1 MAIIKCPECGR
12 QISDKAPTCPNCGVE
27 IAGKVIKCPHC
38 GEVYFSSQEMCP
50 NCHEIAVGI
59 TNPAPV
65 RSESSAV
72 LSGSPASVQSESS
85 ASARPGSPAS
95 VRPDAQAL
103 GQQEVAPSAHSTSA
117 VPPVAPLQQESQRV
131 ARPATPP
138 TPPPAPS
145 TPPTSPQPPVPPV
158 PPVRRPM
165 SSGNDNDGRNGN
177 TPDGQA
183 AKKKN
188 NRSIL
193 IISFIFAVLVCGIMY
208 YFYDSANR
216 NKELEAYEYA
226 MQSSDPMVLQSYL
239 DTYKDADEA
248 HRDSIMAHLDLL
260 KQTDQDWTNAVV
272 SGSKEALEAYL
283 QKYPNSPHKQEVW
296 NKIDSI
302 DWNVAKAA
310 DNVDAYQAYLDAHTD
325 GAHIEEA
332 ENALKKA
339 KSRDLQPEEK
349 QMVSG
354 LFRQFFQS
362 INSHNA
368 DGLTAT
374 CEDILSS
381 LLGKSSATKA
391 DVVTFMDKLYKDN
404 VANMNWHINN
414 DYQIKK
420 REVGEEDYEYQVQ
433 FSARQDLDLTDGS
446 KKENLFKISA
456 VVSPAGKVS
465 SFNMNK
471 ISVAE

>member
-27 IAGKVIKCPHC
+27 IAGKIIKCPHC
-38 GEVYFSSQEMCP
+38 GEIYFSSQEMCP
-50 NCHEIAVGI
+50 NCHEIASAGPAASV
-59 TNPAPV
+59 TPAAPV
-65 RSESSAV
+65 TPTAPV
-72 LSGSPASVQSESS
+72 TPAASV
-85 ASARPGSPAS
+85 
-95 VRPDAQAL
+95 
-103 GQQEVAPSAHSTSA
+103 
-117 VPPVAPLQQESQRV
+117 
-131 ARPATPP
+131 TPP
-138 TPPPAPS
+138 TPP
-145 TPPTSPQPPVPPV
+145 TPPV
-158 PPVRRPM
+158 PPVRQTPM
-165 SSGNDNDGRNGN
+165 AAGNGGNRNNGNGYGNGRNGN
-177 TPDGQA
+177 NPENEAQQK
-183 AKKKN
+183 AKKMSA
-188 NRSIL
+188 RSIL
-193 IISFIFAVLVCGIMY
+193 IISLVFSVLICGILY
-208 YFYDSANR
+208 YFYDNANR
-216 NKELEAYEYA
+216 NKENEAYEYA

-239 DTYKDADEA
+239 DTCKDAEEA
-248 HRDSIMAHLDLL
+248 HRDSIMAHLEML
-260 KQTDQDWTNAVV
+260 KSIDQDWTNALV
-272 SGSKEALEAYL
+272 SGSKQALEDYL
-283 QKYPNSPHKQEVW
+283 QKYPNSPHKQEAW

-310 DNVDAYQAYLDAHTD
+310 DNVQAYQAYLDAHAD

-332 ENALKKA
+332 ENAMKKA

-368 DGLTAT
+368 DGLSAT

-381 LLGKSSATKA
+381 LLGKTSATKA

-433 FSARQDLDLTDGS
+433 FSAVQNLDLTDGS
-446 KKENLFKISA
+446 KKQNNFKINA

-465 SFNMNK
+465 SFNMNQ
-471 ISVAE
+471 VTTE

>member
-27 IAGKVIKCPHC
+27 IAGKIIKCPHC
-38 GEVYFSSQEMCP
+38 GEIYFSSQEMCP
-50 NCHEIAVGI
+50 NCHEIASAG
-59 TNPAPV
+59 PAAPV
-65 RSESSAV
+65 TPA
-72 LSGSPASVQSESS
+72 ASVN
-85 ASARPGSPAS
+85 
-95 VRPDAQAL
+95 
-103 GQQEVAPSAHSTSA
+103 
-117 VPPVAPLQQESQRV
+117 PP
-131 ARPATPP
+131 TPP
-138 TPPPAPS
+138 TPP
-145 TPPTSPQPPVPPV
+145 TPPV
-158 PPVRRPM
+158 PPVRQTPM
-165 SSGNDNDGRNGN
+165 AAGNGGNGGN
-177 TPDGQA
+177 GYGNGKYGNNSENEAQQK

-188 NRSIL
+188 ARSIL
-193 IISFIFAVLVCGIMY
+193 IISLVFSVLVCGILY
-208 YFYDSANR
+208 YFYDNANR
-216 NKELEAYEYA
+216 NKEEEAYEYA

-239 DTYKDADEA
+239 DTYKDAEEA
-248 HRDSIMAHLDLL
+248 HRDSIMAHLEML
-260 KQTDQDWTNAVV
+260 KSIDQDWTNALV
-272 SGSKEALEAYL
+272 SGSKQALEDYL
-283 QKYPNSPHKQEVW
+283 QKYPNSPHKQEAW

-310 DNVDAYQAYLDAHTD
+310 DNVQAYQAYLDAHAD

-332 ENALKKA
+332 ENAMKKA

-368 DGLTAT
+368 DGLSAT

-381 LLGKSSATKA
+381 LLGKTSATKA
-391 DVVTFMDKLYKDN
+391 DVVTFMDKLYKEN

-433 FSARQDLDLTDGS
+433 FSAVQNLDLTDGS
-446 KKENLFKISA
+446 KKQNNFKINA

-465 SFNMNK
+465 SFNMNQ
-471 ISVAE
+471 VTTE

>member
-27 IAGKVIKCPHC
+27 IAGKIIKCPHC
-38 GEVYFSSQEMCP
+38 GEIYFSSQEMCP
-50 NCHEIAVGI
+50 NCHEIASAG
-59 TNPAPV
+59 PAAPV
-65 RSESSAV
+65 TPA
-72 LSGSPASVQSESS
+72 ASVN
-85 ASARPGSPAS
+85 
-95 VRPDAQAL
+95 
-103 GQQEVAPSAHSTSA
+103 
-117 VPPVAPLQQESQRV
+117 PP
-131 ARPATPP
+131 TPP
-138 TPPPAPS
+138 TPP
-145 TPPTSPQPPVPPV
+145 TPPV
-158 PPVRRPM
+158 PPVRQTPM
-165 SSGNDNDGRNGN
+165 AAGNGGNGRNGN
-177 TPDGQA
+177 NPENEAQQK
-183 AKKKN
+183 AKKKSA
-188 NRSIL
+188 RSIL
-193 IISFIFAVLVCGIMY
+193 IISLVFSVLICGILY
-208 YFYDSANR
+208 YFYDNANR
-216 NKELEAYEYA
+216 NKEEEAYEYA

-239 DTYKDADEA
+239 DTYKDAEEA
-248 HRDSIMAHLDLL
+248 HRDSIMAHLEML
-260 KQTDQDWTNAVV
+260 KSIDQDWTNALV
-272 SGSKEALEAYL
+272 SGSKQALEDYL
-283 QKYPNSPHKQEVW
+283 QKYPNSPHKQEAW

-310 DNVDAYQAYLDAHTD
+310 DNVQAYQAYLDAHAD

-332 ENALKKA
+332 ENAMKKA

-368 DGLTAT
+368 DGLSAT

-381 LLGKSSATKA
+381 LLGKTSATKA
-391 DVVTFMDKLYKDN
+391 DVVTFMDKLYKEN

-433 FSARQDLDLTDGS
+433 FSAVQNLDLTDGS
-446 KKENLFKISA
+446 KKQNNFKINA

-465 SFNMNK
+465 SFNMTQ
-471 ISVAE
+471 VTTE

>member
-27 IAGKVIKCPHC
+27 IAGKIIKCPHC
-38 GEVYFSSQEMCP
+38 GEIYFSSQEMCP
-50 NCHEIAVGI
+50 NCHEIASAG
-59 TNPAPV
+59 PAAPV
-65 RSESSAV
+65 TPA
-72 LSGSPASVQSESS
+72 ASVN
-85 ASARPGSPAS
+85 
-95 VRPDAQAL
+95 
-103 GQQEVAPSAHSTSA
+103 
-117 VPPVAPLQQESQRV
+117 PP
-131 ARPATPP
+131 TPP
-138 TPPPAPS
+138 TPP
-145 TPPTSPQPPVPPV
+145 TPPV
-158 PPVRRPM
+158 PPVRQTPM
-165 SSGNDNDGRNGN
+165 AAGNGGNGNNGNGRNGN
-177 TPDGQA
+177 NPENEAQQK

-188 NRSIL
+188 ARSIL
-193 IISFIFAVLVCGIMY
+193 IISLVFSVLVCGILY
-208 YFYDSANR
+208 YFYDNANR
-216 NKELEAYEYA
+216 NKEEEAYEYA

-239 DTYKDADEA
+239 DTYKDAEEA
-248 HRDSIMAHLDLL
+248 HRDSIMAHLEML
-260 KQTDQDWTNAVV
+260 KSIDQDWTNALV
-272 SGSKEALEAYL
+272 SGSKQALEDYL
-283 QKYPNSPHKQEVW
+283 QKYPNSPHKQEAW

-310 DNVDAYQAYLDAHTD
+310 DNVQAYQAYLDAHAD

-332 ENALKKA
+332 ENAMKKA

-368 DGLTAT
+368 DGLSAT

-381 LLGKSSATKA
+381 LLGKTSATKA

-433 FSARQDLDLTDGS
+433 FSAVQNLDLTDGS
-446 KKENLFKISA
+446 KKQNNFKINA

-465 SFNMNK
+465 SFNMNQ
-471 ISVAE
+471 ITTE

>member
-27 IAGKVIKCPHC
+27 IAGKIIKCPHC
-38 GEVYFSSQEMCP
+38 GEIYFSSQEMCP
-50 NCHEIAVGI
+50 NCHEIASAG
-59 TNPAPV
+59 PAAPV
-65 RSESSAV
+65 T
-72 LSGSPASVQSESS
+72 PA
-85 ASARPGSPAS
+85 
-95 VRPDAQAL
+95 
-103 GQQEVAPSAHSTSA
+103 AP
-117 VPPVAPLQQESQRV
+117 VNPP
-131 ARPATPP
+131 TPP
-138 TPPPAPS
+138 TPP
-145 TPPTSPQPPVPPV
+145 TPPV
-158 PPVRRPM
+158 PPVRQTPM
-165 SSGNDNDGRNGN
+165 AAGNGGNGN
-177 TPDGQA
+177 NGNGYGNGKYGNNPENEAQQK
-183 AKKKN
+183 AKKMST
-188 NRSIL
+188 RSIL
-193 IISFIFAVLVCGIMY
+193 IISLVFSVLVCGILY
-208 YFYDSANR
+208 YFYDNANR
-216 NKELEAYEYA
+216 NKEKEAYEYA

-239 DTYKDADEA
+239 DTYKDAEEA
-248 HRDSIMAHLDLL
+248 HRDSIMAHLEML
-260 KQTDQDWTNAVV
+260 KSIDQDWTNALV
-272 SGSKEALEAYL
+272 SGSKQALEDYL
-283 QKYPNSPHKQEVW
+283 QKYPNSPHKQEAW

-310 DNVDAYQAYLDAHTD
+310 DNVQAYQAYLDAHAD

-332 ENALKKA
+332 ENAMKKA

-368 DGLTAT
+368 DGLSAT

-381 LLGKSSATKA
+381 LLGKTSATKA

-433 FSARQDLDLTDGS
+433 FSAVQNLDLTDGS
-446 KKENLFKISA
+446 KKQNNFKINA

-465 SFNMNK
+465 SFNMNQ
-471 ISVAE
+471 ITTE

>member
-27 IAGKVIKCPHC
+27 IAGKIIKCPHC
-38 GEVYFSSQEMCP
+38 GEIYFSSQEMCP
-50 NCHEIAVGI
+50 NCHEIASAG
-59 TNPAPV
+59 PAAPV
-65 RSESSAV
+65 TPA
-72 LSGSPASVQSESS
+72 ASVN
-85 ASARPGSPAS
+85 
-95 VRPDAQAL
+95 
-103 GQQEVAPSAHSTSA
+103 
-117 VPPVAPLQQESQRV
+117 PP
-131 ARPATPP
+131 TPP
-138 TPPPAPS
+138 TPP
-145 TPPTSPQPPVPPV
+145 TPPV
-158 PPVRRPM
+158 PPVRQTPM
-165 SSGNDNDGRNGN
+165 AAGNGGNGRNGN
-177 TPDGQA
+177 NPENEAQQK
-183 AKKKN
+183 AKKMSA
-188 NRSIL
+188 RSIL
-193 IISFIFAVLVCGIMY
+193 IISLVFSVLVCGILY
-208 YFYDSANR
+208 YFYDNANR
-216 NKELEAYEYA
+216 NKENEAYEYA

-239 DTYKDADEA
+239 DTYKDAEEA
-248 HRDSIMAHLDLL
+248 HRDSIMAHLEML
-260 KQTDQDWTNAVV
+260 KSIDQDWTNALV
-272 SGSKEALEAYL
+272 SGSKQALEDYL
-283 QKYPNSPHKQEVW
+283 QKYPNSPHKQEAW

-310 DNVDAYQAYLDAHTD
+310 DNVQAYQAYLDAHAD

-332 ENALKKA
+332 ENAMKKA

-368 DGLTAT
+368 DGLSAT

-381 LLGKSSATKA
+381 LLGKTSATKA
-391 DVVTFMDKLYKDN
+391 DVVTFMDKLYKEN

-433 FSARQDLDLTDGS
+433 FSAVQNLDLTDGS
-446 KKENLFKISA
+446 KKQNNFKINA

-465 SFNMNK
+465 SFNMNQ
-471 ISVAE
+471 VTTE

>member
-27 IAGKVIKCPHC
+27 IAGKIIKCPHC
-38 GEVYFSSQEMCP
+38 GEIYFSSQEMCP
-50 NCHEIAVGI
+50 NCHEIASAG
-59 TNPAPV
+59 PAAPV
-65 RSESSAV
+65 TPA
-72 LSGSPASVQSESS
+72 ASVN
-85 ASARPGSPAS
+85 
-95 VRPDAQAL
+95 
-103 GQQEVAPSAHSTSA
+103 
-117 VPPVAPLQQESQRV
+117 PP
-131 ARPATPP
+131 TPP
-138 TPPPAPS
+138 TPP
-145 TPPTSPQPPVPPV
+145 TPPV
-158 PPVRRPM
+158 PPVRQTPM
-165 SSGNDNDGRNGN
+165 AAGNGGNGN
-177 TPDGQA
+177 NGNGYGNGKYGNNPENEAQQK
-183 AKKKN
+183 AKKKSA
-188 NRSIL
+188 RSIL
-193 IISFIFAVLVCGIMY
+193 IISLVFSVLVCGILY
-208 YFYDSANR
+208 YFYDNANR
-216 NKELEAYEYA
+216 NKEKEAYEYA

-239 DTYKDADEA
+239 DTYKDAEEA
-248 HRDSIMAHLDLL
+248 HRDSIMAHLEML
-260 KQTDQDWTNAVV
+260 KSIDQDWTNALV
-272 SGSKEALEAYL
+272 SGSKQALEDYL
-283 QKYPNSPHKQEVW
+283 QKYPNSPHKQEAW

-310 DNVDAYQAYLDAHTD
+310 DNVQAYQAYLDAHAD

-332 ENALKKA
+332 ENAMKKA

-368 DGLTAT
+368 DGLSAT

-381 LLGKSSATKA
+381 LLGKTSATKA
-391 DVVTFMDKLYKDN
+391 DVVIFMDKLYKDN

-433 FSARQDLDLTDGS
+433 FSAVQNLDLTDGS
-446 KKENLFKISA
+446 KKQNNFKINA

-465 SFNMNK
+465 SFNMNQ
-471 ISVAE
+471 ITTE

>member
-27 IAGKVIKCPHC
+27 IAGKIIKCPHC
-38 GEVYFSSQEMCP
+38 GEIYFSSQEMCP
-50 NCHEIAVGI
+50 NCHEIASAG
-59 TNPAPV
+59 PAAPV
-65 RSESSAV
+65 TPA
-72 LSGSPASVQSESS
+72 ASVN
-85 ASARPGSPAS
+85 
-95 VRPDAQAL
+95 
-103 GQQEVAPSAHSTSA
+103 
-117 VPPVAPLQQESQRV
+117 PP
-131 ARPATPP
+131 TPP
-138 TPPPAPS
+138 TPP
-145 TPPTSPQPPVPPV
+145 TPPV
-158 PPVRRPM
+158 PPVRQTPM
-165 SSGNDNDGRNGN
+165 AAGNGGNGN
-177 TPDGQA
+177 NGNGYGNGKYGNNPENEAQQK
-183 AKKKN
+183 AKKMSA
-188 NRSIL
+188 RSIL
-193 IISFIFAVLVCGIMY
+193 IISLVFSVLICGILY
-208 YFYDSANR
+208 YFYDNANR
-216 NKELEAYEYA
+216 NKENEAYEYA

-239 DTYKDADEA
+239 DTYKDAEEA
-248 HRDSIMAHLDLL
+248 HRDSIMAHLEML
-260 KQTDQDWTNAVV
+260 KSIDQDWTNALV
-272 SGSKEALEAYL
+272 SGSKQALEDYL
-283 QKYPNSPHKQEVW
+283 QKYPNSPHKQEAW

-310 DNVDAYQAYLDAHTD
+310 DNVQAYQAYLDAHAD

-332 ENALKKA
+332 ENAMKKA

-368 DGLTAT
+368 DGLSAT

-381 LLGKSSATKA
+381 LLGKTSATKA

-433 FSARQDLDLTDGS
+433 FSAVQNLDLTDGS
-446 KKENLFKISA
+446 KKQNNFKINA

-465 SFNMNK
+465 SFNMNQ
-471 ISVAE
+471 ITTE

>member
-27 IAGKVIKCPHC
+27 IAGKIIKCPHC
-38 GEVYFSSQEMCP
+38 GEIYFSSQEMCP
-50 NCHEIAVGI
+50 NCHEIASAG
-59 TNPAPV
+59 PAAPV
-65 RSESSAV
+65 T
-72 LSGSPASVQSESS
+72 PAS
-85 ASARPGSPAS
+85 S
-95 VRPDAQAL
+95 VN
-103 GQQEVAPSAHSTSA
+103 
-117 VPPVAPLQQESQRV
+117 PP
-131 ARPATPP
+131 TPP
-138 TPPPAPS
+138 TPP
-145 TPPTSPQPPVPPV
+145 TPPV
-158 PPVRRPM
+158 PPVRQTPM
-165 SSGNDNDGRNGN
+165 AAGNGGNGN
-177 TPDGQA
+177 NGNGYGNGKYGNNPENEAQQK
-183 AKKKN
+183 AKKKSA
-188 NRSIL
+188 RSIL
-193 IISFIFAVLVCGIMY
+193 IISLVFSVLVCGILY
-208 YFYDSANR
+208 YFYDNANR
-216 NKELEAYEYA
+216 NKEKEAYEYA

-239 DTYKDADEA
+239 DTYKDAEEA
-248 HRDSIMAHLDLL
+248 HRDSIMAHLEML
-260 KQTDQDWTNAVV
+260 KSIDQDWTNALV
-272 SGSKEALEAYL
+272 SGSKQALEDYL
-283 QKYPNSPHKQEVW
+283 QKYPNSPHKQEAW

-310 DNVDAYQAYLDAHTD
+310 DNVQAYQAYLDAHAD

-332 ENALKKA
+332 ENAMKKA

-368 DGLTAT
+368 DGLSAT

-381 LLGKSSATKA
+381 LLGKTSATKA

-433 FSARQDLDLTDGS
+433 FSAVQNLDLTDGS
-446 KKENLFKISA
+446 KKQNNFKINA

-465 SFNMNK
+465 SFNMNQ
-471 ISVAE
+471 ITTE

>member
-12 QISDKAPTCPNCGVE
+12 QISDKAPTCPSCGVE

-38 GEVYFSSQEMCP
+38 GEVYFRSQEMCP
-50 NCHEIAVGI
+50 NCHEITVGATNI
-59 TNPAPV
+59 TPASLDSSVPIGQKTPAPVEQEAIVPV
-65 RSESSAV
+65 RSESSE
-72 LSGSPASVQSESS
+72 SNQSEAKSSEPPS
-85 ASARPGSPAS
+85 AS
-95 VRPDAQAL
+95 
-103 GQQEVAPSAHSTSA
+103 
-117 VPPVAPLQQESQRV
+117 VPPVPPVRQEPPRV
-131 ARPATPP
+131 VQRPATPP
-138 TPPPAPS
+138 TPPI
-145 TPPTSPQPPVPPV
+145 PPV
-158 PPVRRPM
+158 PPVRRPTGM
-165 SSGNDNDGRNGN
+165 DNGNGGNNGN

-183 AKKKN
+183 TKKKS
-188 NRSIL
+188 NRAIL

-216 NKELEAYEYA
+216 NKEQEAYEYA

-239 DTYKDADEA
+239 DTYQDADEA
-248 HRDSIMAHLDLL
+248 HRDSIMAHLDML
-260 KQTDQDWTNAVV
+260 KQVDQDWTNAVV

-310 DNVDAYQAYLDAHTD
+310 DNVDAYQTYLDAHTD

-381 LLGKSSATKA
+381 LLGKTSATKA

-420 REVGEEDYEYQVQ
+420 REVGDEDYEYQVQ

-456 VVSPAGKVS
+456 VVSPDGKVS

-471 ISVAE
+471 ISLGE

>member
-27 IAGKVIKCPHC
+27 IAGKIIKCPHC
-38 GEVYFSSQEMCP
+38 GEIYFSSQEMCP
-50 NCHEIAVGI
+50 NCHEIASAG
-59 TNPAPV
+59 PAAPV
-65 RSESSAV
+65 TPA
-72 LSGSPASVQSESS
+72 ASVT
-85 ASARPGSPAS
+85 PA
-95 VRPDAQAL
+95 
-103 GQQEVAPSAHSTSA
+103 AP
-117 VPPVAPLQQESQRV
+117 VNPP
-131 ARPATPP
+131 TPP
-138 TPPPAPS
+138 TPP
-145 TPPTSPQPPVPPV
+145 TPPV
-158 PPVRRPM
+158 PPVRQTPM
-165 SSGNDNDGRNGN
+165 AAGNGN
-177 TPDGQA
+177 NPENEAQQK
-183 AKKKN
+183 AKKKSA
-188 NRSIL
+188 RSIL
-193 IISFIFAVLVCGIMY
+193 IISLVFSVLVCGILY
-208 YFYDSANR
+208 YFYDNANR
-216 NKELEAYEYA
+216 NKEEEAYEYA

-239 DTYKDADEA
+239 DTYKDAEEA
-248 HRDSIMAHLDLL
+248 HRDSIMAHLEML
-260 KQTDQDWTNAVV
+260 KSIDQDWTNALV
-272 SGSKEALEAYL
+272 SGSKQALEDYL
-283 QKYPNSPHKQEVW
+283 QKYPNSPHKQEAW

-310 DNVDAYQAYLDAHTD
+310 DNVQAYQAYLDAHAD

-332 ENALKKA
+332 ENAMKKA

-368 DGLTAT
+368 DGLSAT

-381 LLGKSSATKA
+381 LLGKTSATKA
-391 DVVTFMDKLYKDN
+391 DVVTFMDKLYKEN

-433 FSARQDLDLTDGS
+433 FSAVQNLDLTDGS
-446 KKENLFKISA
+446 KKQNNFKINA

-465 SFNMNK
+465 SFNMNQ
-471 ISVAE
+471 ITTE

>member
-27 IAGKVIKCPHC
+27 IAGKIIKCPHC
-38 GEVYFSSQEMCP
+38 GEIYFSSQEMCP
-50 NCHEIAVGI
+50 NCHEIASAG
-59 TNPAPV
+59 PAAPV
-65 RSESSAV
+65 T
-72 LSGSPASVQSESS
+72 PA
-85 ASARPGSPAS
+85 
-95 VRPDAQAL
+95 
-103 GQQEVAPSAHSTSA
+103 AP
-117 VPPVAPLQQESQRV
+117 VNPP
-131 ARPATPP
+131 TPP
-138 TPPPAPS
+138 TPP
-145 TPPTSPQPPVPPV
+145 TPPV
-158 PPVRRPM
+158 PPVRQTPM
-165 SSGNDNDGRNGN
+165 AAGNGGNGN
-177 TPDGQA
+177 NGNGYGNGKYGNNSENEAQQKA
-183 AKKKN
+183 RKKN
-188 NRSIL
+188 ARSIL
-193 IISFIFAVLVCGIMY
+193 IISLVFSVLVCGILY
-208 YFYDSANR
+208 YFYDNANR
-216 NKELEAYEYA
+216 NKEEEAYEYA

-239 DTYKDADEA
+239 DTYKDAEEA
-248 HRDSIMAHLDLL
+248 HRDSIMAHLEML
-260 KQTDQDWTNAVV
+260 KSIDQDWTNALV
-272 SGSKEALEAYL
+272 SGSKQALEDYL
-283 QKYPNSPHKQEVW
+283 QKYPNSPHKQEAW

-310 DNVDAYQAYLDAHTD
+310 DNVQAYQAYLDAHAD

-332 ENALKKA
+332 ENAMKKA

-368 DGLTAT
+368 DGLSAT

-381 LLGKSSATKA
+381 LLGKTSATKA

-433 FSARQDLDLTDGS
+433 FSAVQNLDLTDGS
-446 KKENLFKISA
+446 KKQNNFKINA

-465 SFNMNK
+465 SFNMNQ
-471 ISVAE
+471 ITTE

>member
-27 IAGKVIKCPHC
+27 IAGKIIKCPHC
-38 GEVYFSSQEMCP
+38 GEIYFSSQEMCP
-50 NCHEIAVGI
+50 NCHEIASAG
-59 TNPAPV
+59 PAAPV
-65 RSESSAV
+65 TPA
-72 LSGSPASVQSESS
+72 ASVTPT
-85 ASARPGSPAS
+85 APVTPAAS
-95 VRPDAQAL
+95 VN
-103 GQQEVAPSAHSTSA
+103 
-117 VPPVAPLQQESQRV
+117 PP
-131 ARPATPP
+131 TPP
-138 TPPPAPS
+138 TPP
-145 TPPTSPQPPVPPV
+145 TPPV
-158 PPVRRPM
+158 PPVRQTPM
-165 SSGNDNDGRNGN
+165 AAGNGGNGN
-177 TPDGQA
+177 NGNGYGNGKYGNNPENEAQQK
-183 AKKKN
+183 AKKMSA
-188 NRSIL
+188 RSIL
-193 IISFIFAVLVCGIMY
+193 IISLVFSVLVCGILY
-208 YFYDSANR
+208 YFYDNANR
-216 NKELEAYEYA
+216 NKEEEAYEYA

-239 DTYKDADEA
+239 DTYKDAEEA
-248 HRDSIMAHLDLL
+248 HRDSIMAHLEML
-260 KQTDQDWTNAVV
+260 KSIDQDWTNALV
-272 SGSKEALEAYL
+272 SGSKQALEDYL
-283 QKYPNSPHKQEVW
+283 QKYPNSPHKQEAW

-310 DNVDAYQAYLDAHTD
+310 DNVQAYQAYLDAHAD

-332 ENALKKA
+332 ENAMKKA

-368 DGLTAT
+368 DGLSAT

-381 LLGKSSATKA
+381 LLGKTSATKA

-433 FSARQDLDLTDGS
+433 FSAVQNLDLTDGS
-446 KKENLFKISA
+446 KKQNNFKINA

-465 SFNMNK
+465 SFNMNQ
-471 ISVAE
+471 ITTE

>member
-27 IAGKVIKCPHC
+27 IAGKIIKCPHC
-38 GEVYFSSQEMCP
+38 GEIYFSSQEMCP
-50 NCHEIAVGI
+50 NCHEIASAG
-59 TNPAPV
+59 PAAPV
-65 RSESSAV
+65 TPA
-72 LSGSPASVQSESS
+72 ASVN
-85 ASARPGSPAS
+85 
-95 VRPDAQAL
+95 
-103 GQQEVAPSAHSTSA
+103 
-117 VPPVAPLQQESQRV
+117 PP
-131 ARPATPP
+131 TPP
-138 TPPPAPS
+138 TPP
-145 TPPTSPQPPVPPV
+145 TPPV
-158 PPVRRPM
+158 PPVRQTPM
-165 SSGNDNDGRNGN
+165 AAGNGGNGRNGN
-177 TPDGQA
+177 NPKNEAQQK
-183 AKKKN
+183 AKKMSA
-188 NRSIL
+188 RSIL
-193 IISFIFAVLVCGIMY
+193 IISLVFSVLVCGILY
-208 YFYDSANR
+208 YFYDNANR
-216 NKELEAYEYA
+216 NKEEEAYEYA

-239 DTYKDADEA
+239 DTYKDAEEA
-248 HRDSIMAHLDLL
+248 HRDSIMAHLEML
-260 KQTDQDWTNAVV
+260 KSIDQDWTNALV
-272 SGSKEALEAYL
+272 SGSKQALEDYL
-283 QKYPNSPHKQEVW
+283 QKYPNSPHKQEAW

-310 DNVDAYQAYLDAHTD
+310 DNVQAYQAYLDAHAD

-332 ENALKKA
+332 ENAMKKA

-368 DGLTAT
+368 DGLSAT

-381 LLGKSSATKA
+381 LLGKTSATKA

-433 FSARQDLDLTDGS
+433 FSAVQNLDLTDGS
-446 KKENLFKISA
+446 KKQNNFKINA

-465 SFNMNK
+465 SFNMTQ
-471 ISVAE
+471 VTTE

>member
-27 IAGKVIKCPHC
+27 IAGKIIKCPHC
-38 GEVYFSSQEMCP
+38 GEIYFSSQEMCP
-50 NCHEIAVGI
+50 NCHEIASAGPATPV
-59 TNPAPV
+59 TPAAPV
-65 RSESSAV
+65 
-72 LSGSPASVQSESS
+72 
-85 ASARPGSPAS
+85 
-95 VRPDAQAL
+95 
-103 GQQEVAPSAHSTSA
+103 
-117 VPPVAPLQQESQRV
+117 
-131 ARPATPP
+131 TPP
-138 TPPPAPS
+138 TPP
-145 TPPTSPQPPVPPV
+145 TPPVPPT
-158 PPVRRPM
+158 RQTPM
-165 SSGNDNDGRNGN
+165 AAGNGGNGNNGNGYGNGRNGN
-177 TPDGQA
+177 NPENEAQQK

-188 NRSIL
+188 ARSIL
-193 IISFIFAVLVCGIMY
+193 IISLVFSVLVCGILY
-208 YFYDSANR
+208 YLYDNANR
-216 NKELEAYEYA
+216 NKENEAYEYA

-239 DTYKDADEA
+239 DTYKDAEEA
-248 HRDSIMAHLDLL
+248 HRDSIMAHLEML
-260 KQTDQDWTNAVV
+260 KSIDQDWTNALV
-272 SGSKEALEAYL
+272 SGSKQALEDYL
-283 QKYPNSPHKQEVW
+283 QKYPNSPHKQEAW

-310 DNVDAYQAYLDAHTD
+310 DNVQAYQAYLDAHAD

-332 ENALKKA
+332 ENAMKKA

-368 DGLTAT
+368 DGLSAT

-381 LLGKSSATKA
+381 LLGKTSATKA
-391 DVVTFMDKLYKDN
+391 DVVTFMDKLYKEN

-433 FSARQDLDLTDGS
+433 FSAVQNLDLTDGS
-446 KKENLFKISA
+446 KKQNNFKINA

-465 SFNMNK
+465 SFNMNQ
-471 ISVAE
+471 ITTE

>member
-27 IAGKVIKCPHC
+27 IAGKIIKCPHC
-38 GEVYFSSQEMCP
+38 GEIYFSSQEMCP
-50 NCHEIAVGI
+50 NCHEIASAG
-59 TNPAPV
+59 PAAPV
-65 RSESSAV
+65 TPA
-72 LSGSPASVQSESS
+72 ASVN
-85 ASARPGSPAS
+85 
-95 VRPDAQAL
+95 
-103 GQQEVAPSAHSTSA
+103 
-117 VPPVAPLQQESQRV
+117 PP
-131 ARPATPP
+131 TPP
-138 TPPPAPS
+138 TPP
-145 TPPTSPQPPVPPV
+145 TPPV
-158 PPVRRPM
+158 PPVRQTPM
-165 SSGNDNDGRNGN
+165 AAGNGGNGNNGNGRNGN
-177 TPDGQA
+177 NPENEAQQK

-188 NRSIL
+188 ARSIL
-193 IISFIFAVLVCGIMY
+193 IISLVFSVLVCGILY
-208 YFYDSANR
+208 YFYDNANR
-216 NKELEAYEYA
+216 NKEEEAYEYA

-239 DTYKDADEA
+239 DTYKDAEEA
-248 HRDSIMAHLDLL
+248 HRDSIMAHLEML
-260 KQTDQDWTNAVV
+260 KSIDQDWTNALV
-272 SGSKEALEAYL
+272 SGSKQALEDYL
-283 QKYPNSPHKQEVW
+283 QKYPNSPHKQEAW

-310 DNVDAYQAYLDAHTD
+310 DNVQAYQAYLDAHAD

-332 ENALKKA
+332 ENAMKKA

-368 DGLTAT
+368 DGLSAT

-381 LLGKSSATKA
+381 LLGKTSATKA
-391 DVVTFMDKLYKDN
+391 DVVTFMDKLYKEN

-433 FSARQDLDLTDGS
+433 FSAVQNLDLTDGS
-446 KKENLFKISA
+446 KKQNNFKINA

-465 SFNMNK
+465 SFNMTQ
-471 ISVAE
+471 VTTE

>member
-27 IAGKVIKCPHC
+27 IAGKIIKCPHC
-38 GEVYFSSQEMCP
+38 GEIYFSSQEMCP
-50 NCHEIAVGI
+50 NCHEIASAG
-59 TNPAPV
+59 PAAPV
-65 RSESSAV
+65 T
-72 LSGSPASVQSESS
+72 PA
-85 ASARPGSPAS
+85 
-95 VRPDAQAL
+95 
-103 GQQEVAPSAHSTSA
+103 AP
-117 VPPVAPLQQESQRV
+117 VNPP
-131 ARPATPP
+131 TPP
-138 TPPPAPS
+138 TPP
-145 TPPTSPQPPVPPV
+145 TPPV
-158 PPVRRPM
+158 PPVRQTPM
-165 SSGNDNDGRNGN
+165 AAGNGGNGN
-177 TPDGQA
+177 NGNGYGNGKYGNNSENEAQQK
-183 AKKKN
+183 AKKKSA
-188 NRSIL
+188 RSIL
-193 IISFIFAVLVCGIMY
+193 IISLVFSVLICGILY
-208 YFYDSANR
+208 YFYDNANR
-216 NKELEAYEYA
+216 NKEEEAYEYA

-239 DTYKDADEA
+239 DTYKDAEEA
-248 HRDSIMAHLDLL
+248 HRDSIMAHLEML
-260 KQTDQDWTNAVV
+260 KSIDQDWTNALV
-272 SGSKEALEAYL
+272 SGSKQALEDYL
-283 QKYPNSPHKQEVW
+283 QKYPNSPHKQEAW

-310 DNVDAYQAYLDAHTD
+310 DNVQAYQAYLDAHAD

-332 ENALKKA
+332 ENAMKKA

-368 DGLTAT
+368 DGLSAT

-381 LLGKSSATKA
+381 LLGKTSATKA

-433 FSARQDLDLTDGS
+433 FSAVQNLDLTDGS
-446 KKENLFKISA
+446 KKQNNFKINA

-465 SFNMNK
+465 SFNMNQ
-471 ISVAE
+471 VTTE

>member
-27 IAGKVIKCPHC
+27 IAGKIIKCPHC
-38 GEVYFSSQEMCP
+38 GEIYFSSQEMCP
-50 NCHEIAVGI
+50 NCHEIASAG
-59 TNPAPV
+59 PAAPV
-65 RSESSAV
+65 TPA
-72 LSGSPASVQSESS
+72 ASVN
-85 ASARPGSPAS
+85 
-95 VRPDAQAL
+95 
-103 GQQEVAPSAHSTSA
+103 
-117 VPPVAPLQQESQRV
+117 PP
-131 ARPATPP
+131 TPP
-138 TPPPAPS
+138 TPP
-145 TPPTSPQPPVPPV
+145 TPPV
-158 PPVRRPM
+158 PPVRQTPM
-165 SSGNDNDGRNGN
+165 AAGNGGNGRNGN
-177 TPDGQA
+177 NPENEAQQK
-183 AKKKN
+183 AKKMSA
-188 NRSIL
+188 RSIL
-193 IISFIFAVLVCGIMY
+193 IISLVFSVLVCGILY
-208 YFYDSANR
+208 YFYDNANR
-216 NKELEAYEYA
+216 NKEKEAYEYA

-239 DTYKDADEA
+239 DTYKDAEEA
-248 HRDSIMAHLDLL
+248 HRDSIMAHLEML
-260 KQTDQDWTNAVV
+260 KSIDQDWTNALV
-272 SGSKEALEAYL
+272 SGSKQALEDYL
-283 QKYPNSPHKQEVW
+283 QKYPNSPHKQEAW

-310 DNVDAYQAYLDAHTD
+310 DNVQAYQAYLDAHAD

-332 ENALKKA
+332 ENAMKKA

-368 DGLTAT
+368 DGLSAT

-381 LLGKSSATKA
+381 LLGKTSATKA
-391 DVVTFMDKLYKDN
+391 DVVTFMDKLYKEN

-433 FSARQDLDLTDGS
+433 FSAVQNLDLTDGS
-446 KKENLFKISA
+446 KKQNNFKINA

-465 SFNMNK
+465 SFNMTQ
-471 ISVAE
+471 VTTE

>member
-27 IAGKVIKCPHC
+27 IAGKIIKCPHC
-38 GEVYFSSQEMCP
+38 GEIYFSSQEMCP
-50 NCHEIAVGI
+50 NCHEIASAG
-59 TNPAPV
+59 PAAPV
-65 RSESSAV
+65 TPA
-72 LSGSPASVQSESS
+72 ASVN
-85 ASARPGSPAS
+85 
-95 VRPDAQAL
+95 
-103 GQQEVAPSAHSTSA
+103 
-117 VPPVAPLQQESQRV
+117 PP
-131 ARPATPP
+131 TPP
-138 TPPPAPS
+138 TPP
-145 TPPTSPQPPVPPV
+145 TPPV
-158 PPVRRPM
+158 PPVRQTPM
-165 SSGNDNDGRNGN
+165 AAGNGGNGRNGN
-177 TPDGQA
+177 NPENEAQQK
-183 AKKKN
+183 AKKMSA
-188 NRSIL
+188 RSIL
-193 IISFIFAVLVCGIMY
+193 IISLVFSVLVCGILY
-208 YFYDSANR
+208 YFYDNANR
-216 NKELEAYEYA
+216 NKENEAYEYA

-239 DTYKDADEA
+239 DTYKDAEEA
-248 HRDSIMAHLDLL
+248 HRDSIMAHLEML
-260 KQTDQDWTNAVV
+260 KSIDQDWTNALV
-272 SGSKEALEAYL
+272 SGSKQALEDYL
-283 QKYPNSPHKQEVW
+283 QKYPNSPHKQEAW

-310 DNVDAYQAYLDAHTD
+310 DNVQAYQAYLDAHAD

-332 ENALKKA
+332 ENAMKKA

-368 DGLTAT
+368 DGLSAT

-381 LLGKSSATKA
+381 LLGKTSATKA
-391 DVVTFMDKLYKDN
+391 DVVTFMDKLYKEN

-433 FSARQDLDLTDGS
+433 FSAVQNLDLTDGS
-446 KKENLFKISA
+446 KKQNNFKINA

-465 SFNMNK
+465 SFNMTQ
-471 ISVAE
+471 VTTE

>member
-27 IAGKVIKCPHC
+27 IAGKIIKCPHC
-38 GEVYFSSQEMCP
+38 GEIYFSSQEMCP
-50 NCHEIAVGI
+50 NCHEIASAG
-59 TNPAPV
+59 PAAPV
-65 RSESSAV
+65 TPA
-72 LSGSPASVQSESS
+72 ASVN
-85 ASARPGSPAS
+85 
-95 VRPDAQAL
+95 
-103 GQQEVAPSAHSTSA
+103 
-117 VPPVAPLQQESQRV
+117 PP
-131 ARPATPP
+131 TPP
-138 TPPPAPS
+138 TPP
-145 TPPTSPQPPVPPV
+145 TPPV
-158 PPVRRPM
+158 PPVRQTPM
-165 SSGNDNDGRNGN
+165 AAGNGGNGN
-177 TPDGQA
+177 NGNGYGNGKYGNNPENEAQQKT
-183 AKKKN
+183 KKKN
-188 NRSIL
+188 ARSIL
-193 IISFIFAVLVCGIMY
+193 IISLVFSILVCGILY
-208 YFYDSANR
+208 YFYDNANR
-216 NKELEAYEYA
+216 NKEEEAYEYA

-239 DTYKDADEA
+239 DTYKDAEEA
-248 HRDSIMAHLDLL
+248 HRDSIMAHLEML
-260 KQTDQDWTNAVV
+260 KSIDQDWTNALV
-272 SGSKEALEAYL
+272 SGSKQALEDYL
-283 QKYPNSPHKQEVW
+283 QKYPNSPHKQEAW

-310 DNVDAYQAYLDAHTD
+310 DNVQAYQAYLDAHAD

-332 ENALKKA
+332 ENAMKKA

-368 DGLTAT
+368 DGLSAT

-381 LLGKSSATKA
+381 LLGKTSATKA
-391 DVVTFMDKLYKDN
+391 DVVTFMDKLYKEN

-433 FSARQDLDLTDGS
+433 FSAVQNLDLTDGS
-446 KKENLFKISA
+446 KKQNNFKINA

-465 SFNMNK
+465 SFNMNQ
-471 ISVAE
+471 ITTE

>member
-12 QISDKAPTCPNCGVE
+12 QISDKAPTCPSCGVE
-27 IAGKVIKCPHC
+27 IAGKITKCPHC

-50 NCHEIAVGI
+50 NCHEIAVGV
-59 TNPAPV
+59 THPV
-65 RSESSAV
+65 ESSAV
-72 LSGSPASVQSESS
+72 VKGQTPVASPSPVSSPASEI
-85 ASARPGSPAS
+85 P
-95 VRPDAQAL
+95 
-103 GQQEVAPSAHSTSA
+103 STSQVVSSTSQT
-117 VPPVAPLQQESQRV
+117 VPP
-131 ARPATPP
+131 T
-138 TPPPAPS
+138 
-145 TPPTSPQPPVPPV
+145 PPVPPV
-158 PPVRRPM
+158 PPVRRPGVTA
-165 SSGNDNDGRNGN
+165 SGNDGGEGN
-177 TPDGQA
+177 TPQEPQ
-183 AKKKN
+183 KKKN
-188 NRSIL
+188 TRSIF
-193 IISFIFAVLVCGIMY
+193 IISFIFAVLACGIMY

-226 MQSSDPMVLQSYL
+226 MQCSDPMVLQSYL

-260 KQTDQDWTNAVV
+260 KQNDQDWTNAVV

-283 QKYPNSPHKQEVW
+283 QKYPNSLHKQEALL
-296 NKIDSI
+296 KIDSL

-310 DNVDAYQAYLDAHTD
+310 DTADAYQTYLNTHID

-332 ENALKKA
+332 ENALKKV

-362 INSHNA
+362 INSRNA

-381 LLGKSSATKA
+381 LLGKNSATKA

-420 REVGEEDYEYQVQ
+420 REVGDEDYEYQVQ
-433 FSARQDLDLTDGS
+433 FSARQDVDLTDGS
-446 KKENLFKISA
+446 KKEQLFKISA
-456 VVSPAGKVS
+456 VVSPDGKVS
-465 SFNMNK
+465 AFNMNK
-471 ISVAE
+471 VSD

>member
-27 IAGKVIKCPHC
+27 IAGKIIKCPHC
-38 GEVYFSSQEMCP
+38 GEIYFSSQEMCP
-50 NCHEIAVGI
+50 NCHEIASAG
-59 TNPAPV
+59 PAAPV
-65 RSESSAV
+65 TPA
-72 LSGSPASVQSESS
+72 ASVTP
-85 ASARPGSPAS
+85 AAPVTPAAS
-95 VRPDAQAL
+95 VN
-103 GQQEVAPSAHSTSA
+103 
-117 VPPVAPLQQESQRV
+117 PP
-131 ARPATPP
+131 TPP
-138 TPPPAPS
+138 TPP
-145 TPPTSPQPPVPPV
+145 TPPV
-158 PPVRRPM
+158 PPVRQTPM
-165 SSGNDNDGRNGN
+165 AAGNGGNGN
-177 TPDGQA
+177 NGNGYGNGKYGNNPENEAQQK
-183 AKKKN
+183 AKKMSA
-188 NRSIL
+188 RSIL
-193 IISFIFAVLVCGIMY
+193 IISLVFSVLVCGILY
-208 YFYDSANR
+208 YFYDNANR
-216 NKELEAYEYA
+216 NKEEEAYEYA

-239 DTYKDADEA
+239 DTYKDAEEA
-248 HRDSIMAHLDLL
+248 HRDSIMAHLEML
-260 KQTDQDWTNAVV
+260 KSIDQDWTNALV
-272 SGSKEALEAYL
+272 SGSKQALEDYL
-283 QKYPNSPHKQEVW
+283 QKYPNSPHKQEAW

-310 DNVDAYQAYLDAHTD
+310 DNVQAYQAYLDAHAD

-332 ENALKKA
+332 ENAMKKA

-368 DGLTAT
+368 DGLSAT

-381 LLGKSSATKA
+381 LLGKTSATKA
-391 DVVTFMDKLYKDN
+391 DVVTFMDKLYKEN

-433 FSARQDLDLTDGS
+433 FSAVQNLDLTDGS
-446 KKENLFKISA
+446 KKQNNFKINA

-465 SFNMNK
+465 SFNMTQ
-471 ISVAE
+471 VTTE

>member
-27 IAGKVIKCPHC
+27 IAGKIIKCPHC
-38 GEVYFSSQEMCP
+38 GEIYFSSQEMCP
-50 NCHEIAVGI
+50 NCHEIASAGYRIPTMVASG
-59 TNPAPV
+59 TTRAETPMDSTETSAPAGP
-65 RSESSAV
+65 A
-72 LSGSPASVQSESS
+72 ASVN
-85 ASARPGSPAS
+85 
-95 VRPDAQAL
+95 
-103 GQQEVAPSAHSTSA
+103 
-117 VPPVAPLQQESQRV
+117 
-131 ARPATPP
+131 PP
-138 TPPPAPS
+138 TPP
-145 TPPTSPQPPVPPV
+145 TPPV
-158 PPVRRPM
+158 PPVRQTPM
-165 SSGNDNDGRNGN
+165 AAGNGGNGYGN
-177 TPDGQA
+177 GKYGNNPENEAQQK
-183 AKKKN
+183 AKKKSA
-188 NRSIL
+188 RSIL
-193 IISFIFAVLVCGIMY
+193 IISLVFSVLVCGILY
-208 YFYDSANR
+208 YFYDNANR
-216 NKELEAYEYA
+216 NKEEEAYEYA

-239 DTYKDADEA
+239 DTYKDAEEA
-248 HRDSIMAHLDLL
+248 HRDSIMAHLEML
-260 KQTDQDWTNAVV
+260 KSIDQDWTNALV
-272 SGSKEALEAYL
+272 SGSKQALEDYL
-283 QKYPNSPHKQEVW
+283 QKYPNSPHKQEAW

-310 DNVDAYQAYLDAHTD
+310 DNVQAYQAYLDAHAD

-332 ENALKKA
+332 ENAMKKA

-368 DGLTAT
+368 DGLSAT

-381 LLGKSSATKA
+381 LLGKTSATKA

-433 FSARQDLDLTDGS
+433 FSAVQNLDLTDGS
-446 KKENLFKISA
+446 KKQNNFKINA

-465 SFNMNK
+465 SFNMNQ
-471 ISVAE
+471 ITTE